1 MEDPEE
7 YIRSY
12 EKNQTMSKMSLIL
25 SGKTEGVSNTGD
37 RFTEDGLDFS
47 AGGTVMGFPVS
58 QSYLNYMGT
67 WSYTIKCPVERDG
80 REIGTLYA
88 EYIYDAVDRSLPDG
102 FYNKQA
108 SLYIMDA
115 ESQRFVLKPKGMGQR
130 SAGHL
135 NLADFYQANDI
146 KAPEIRREVD
156 ACLESGKNILF
167 YHDIRNVRALSYMW
181 AVNGGTIFL
190 VGYVPVQAIQREGQ
204 TVNQNIFIV
213 VASMLAAFFLCIL
226 LYYLNW
232 RQQDKLRREQEEERR
247 VHSQQLAEALQAAQ
261 IASESKT
268 TFLSNMSHDIRTPMN
283 MRPGFE
289 FLQTLIDCGYID
301 AEKAL
306 VSEAIEAEGPDFLAG
321 KTPIVMA
328 YWGAANS
335 ETSYG
340 KTDFEMQVIGF
351 PTDRGQMPVMP
362 MTGLAVGAEAEHRE
376 DAAKVLDIMTSDE
389 ALRIYSETNRVIS
402 PSKNVKVDCVPALRP
417 LNQRIEEGVY
427 VLGSNASMRVEQW
440 GNTCQIVR
448 QLLGGATVDEC
459 MAAFDELQ
467 AETLS

>member
-1 MEDPEE
+1 MKSHVKHGARSGAAGFLAVLAALSLTACGGHESDINLLPQDEGEERVVNLFSPMEKTNPNAENVARTASDLTVVMAEERLGVTMVYRTYTAESYQDKTYDEAILDRARNNMDDLYLLNPDVILTLGAEGKLMDLSGLDSAKNLRDIIRVANTVDGKLVAIPQEVVAYGLFLNVDLFNQYGLALPETPEE
-7 YIRSY
+7 FLECCRVFQENGI
-12 EKNQTMSKMSLIL
+12 ET
-25 SGKTEGVSNTGD
+25 
-37 RFTEDGLDFS
+37 
-47 AGGTVMGFPVS
+47 P
-58 QSYLNYMGT
+58 
-67 WSYTIKCPVERDG
+67 
-80 REIGTLYA
+80 IGANRWWLETFVFAQAYADLY
-88 EYIYDAVDRSLPDG
+88 
-102 FYNKQA
+102 
-108 SLYIMDA
+108 
-115 ESQRFVLKPKGMGQR
+115 
-130 SAGHL
+130 
-135 NLADFYQANDI
+135 
-146 KAPEIRREVD
+146 
-156 ACLESGKNILF
+156 
-167 YHDIRNVRALSYMW
+167 
-181 AVNGGTIFL
+181 NGGNTEAEI
-190 VGYVPVQAIQREGQ
+190 
-204 TVNQNIFIV
+204 
-213 VASMLAAFFLCIL
+213 AA
-226 LYYLNW
+226 LN
-232 RQQDKLRREQEEERR
+232 
-247 VHSQQLAEALQAAQ
+247 SGEAKY
-261 IASESKT
+261 S
-268 TFLSNMSHDIRTPMN
+268 DY

>member
-1 MEDPEE
+1 MKSHVKHGARSGAAGFLAVLAALSLTACGGHESDINLLPQDEGEERVVNLFSPMEKTNPNAENVARTASDLTVVMAEEQLGITMVYRTYTAESYQDKTYDEAILDRARNNMDDLYLLNPDVILTLGAEGKLMDLSGLDSAKNLRDIIRVANTVDGKLVAIPQEVVAYGLFLNVDLFNQYGLALPETPEE
-7 YIRSY
+7 FLECCRVFQENGI
-12 EKNQTMSKMSLIL
+12 ET
-25 SGKTEGVSNTGD
+25 
-37 RFTEDGLDFS
+37 
-47 AGGTVMGFPVS
+47 P
-58 QSYLNYMGT
+58 
-67 WSYTIKCPVERDG
+67 
-80 REIGTLYA
+80 IGANRWWLETFVFAQAYADLY
-88 EYIYDAVDRSLPDG
+88 
-102 FYNKQA
+102 
-108 SLYIMDA
+108 
-115 ESQRFVLKPKGMGQR
+115 
-130 SAGHL
+130 
-135 NLADFYQANDI
+135 
-146 KAPEIRREVD
+146 
-156 ACLESGKNILF
+156 
-167 YHDIRNVRALSYMW
+167 
-181 AVNGGTIFL
+181 NGGNTEAEI
-190 VGYVPVQAIQREGQ
+190 
-204 TVNQNIFIV
+204 
-213 VASMLAAFFLCIL
+213 AA
-226 LYYLNW
+226 LN
-232 RQQDKLRREQEEERR
+232 
-247 VHSQQLAEALQAAQ
+247 SGEAKY
-261 IASESKT
+261 S
-268 TFLSNMSHDIRTPMN
+268 DY